1 LAACNGILE
10 IRDAALAAAEAMG
23 LSYEVLG
30 LFSAGLTLLLAVI
43 RAIWV
48 HYRGTPFVV
57 DRIDQ
62 LTIFNSIYFKYFIF
76 HDFVL
81 EAESFIHYFIRYFFI
96 LLCLSKTQPFM
107 HYSTVYI
114 IFVYFIYIFF
124 YSILSWSLTGL
135 WSGWWWGSWTSSSPS
150 TGGRWCGSPPSATPS
165 SPWVVVSTA
174 ASPPRACRY
183 LYILIFYVDSCIKL
197 LGLLFSKS

>member
-1 LAACNGILE
+1 ME

-62 LTIFNSIYFKYFIF
+62 LTIFNS
-76 HDFVL
+76 D
-81 EAESFIHYFIRYFFI
+81 
-96 LLCLSKTQPFM
+96 
-107 HYSTVYI
+107 
-114 IFVYFIYIFF
+114 
-124 YSILSWSLTGL
+124 
-135 WSGWWWGSWTSSSPS
+135 
-150 TGGRWCGSPPSATPS
+150 
-165 SPWVVVSTA
+165 
-174 ASPPRACRY
+174 
-183 LYILIFYVDSCIKL
+183 LIFNNLDITIYLRSVIIHA
-197 LGLLFSKS
+197 LFH